1 MSWFFVTRII
11 TNRSCI
17 CYIACADVKLS
28 WIWWSIRTFLQL
40 SIWGNCKLKCSVGSF
55 AERLGSC
62 TSAQQTHKH
71 THASPTHTHTHTHL
85 LAAAVYPSPALQ
97 RKPSSWGWEGW
108 HCRGSA
114 SPPHDL
120 HVAQPLKYCSLWRE
134 AKSQSSLSS
143 LLSSSPAPPLC
154 FLCLCPSTS
163 FSATHRLTQRK
174 KTYWIATYLQ
184 EALCQ
189 FVPPH
194 PPTQQLF
201 LLNPPHLY

>member
-1 MSWFFVTRII
+1 MPRREFCRAP
-11 TNRSCI
+11 R
-17 CYIACADVKLS
+17 L
-28 WIWWSIRTFLQL
+28 LH
-40 SIWGNCKLKCSVGSF
+40 
-55 AERLGSC
+55 LGS
-62 TSAQQTHKH
+62 ADAQTHTRFPQPH
-71 THASPTHTHTHTHL
+71 TYTHTHISFHTNML
-85 LAAAVYPSPALQ
+85 FLAAAVYPSPALQ

-120 HVAQPLKYCSLWRE
+120 HVAQPLKYCCLWRE

-174 KTYWIATYLQ
+174 KAYWIATYLQ

-201 LLNPPHLY
+201 LLNPPHLYLQKKKR